1 MTRPSV
7 IAFDVEHIWYGRIA
21 AVANPFANLNVGL
34 ATGDPAYLL
43 GGSNGP
49 GFGWRDT
56 TFYKLGYQIAVSHE
70 LTVRAGAAYGKQ
82 PIPSSDVLFNILAP
96 AVTEWHFGLG
106 ATAKTAKHSE
116 LSFAVVGV
124 PGVTVSGPN
133 PLEVPGQ
140 QRITLDMH
148 QYEFEIGYAG
158 KY

>member
-1 MTRPSV
+1 MPRERRCHWFASGIPV
-7 IAFDVEHIWYGRIA
+7 LQGGEHIKSWASRS
-21 AVANPFANLNVGL
+21 
-34 ATGDPAYLL
+34 TD
-43 GGSNGP
+43 
-49 GFGWRDT
+49 D
-56 TFYKLGYQIAVSHE
+56 VSHK
-70 LTVRAGAAYGKQ
+70 LSVRAGAAYGKQ

-96 AVTEWHFGLG
+96 AVTEWHFALG

-148 QYEFEIGYAG
+148 QYEFEVGYAG